1 MVVEPPA
8 KRAGAVSLANCV
20 VYAIEVA
27 YLNEVD
33 ASAPRIVSTTV
44 PAGQRT
50 DISDSFL
57 PAGIE
62 VEFALVLIPPI
73 ADGVRVRRKI
83 EVAIDGDL
91 YLAVRCIDEADP
103 FTVAIALESYTNSS
117 SAGLRTILTWPCSSS
132 WRTFCTTRSWMSS
145 TSDSRIGPRNSIS
158 SSM

>member
-1 MVVEPPA
+1 MADSRARSNRWWKSPPA
-8 KRAGAVSLANCV
+8 KRAGTVSLANST

-83 EVAIDGDL
+83 QVAIDGDVVL
-91 YLAVRCIDEADP
+91 VVRLIDEADP
-103 FTVAIALESYTNSS
+103 FSVAIALES
-117 SAGLRTILTWPCSSS
+117 
-132 WRTFCTTRSWMSS
+132 
-145 TSDSRIGPRNSIS
+145 
-158 SSM
+158 